1 MQTELNA
8 ERSEGQAL
16 DNTRMQLERQN
27 KDLQGKLADLES
39 SLRSRNKNIVATL
52 ESKVNNLEI
61 QLDQEAKER
70 QQMSK
75 SIRKSEKRVK
85 ELTITVEEERSHTE
99 NYKNQV
105 NSLLLLSLSPDND
118 SCLIYSPWNSH
129 FFRTSILTRFLFYNF
144 LNFKCVSSS
153 MLLRIRSSF
162 CTNFIFNQ
170 KHFSKYS
177 SDQKLQAL
185 EVDPLF
191 DHLQT
196 ESSCVF

>member
-8 ERSEGQAL
+8 ERSEVQAL

-27 KDLQGKLADLES
+27 KELQGKLADLES
-39 SLRSRNKNIVATL
+39 SLRSRNKNFVATL

-70 QQMSK
+70 QQMTK

-105 NSLLLLSLSPDND
+105 
-118 SCLIYSPWNSH
+118 
-129 FFRTSILTRFLFYNF
+129 
-144 LNFKCVSSS
+144 
-153 MLLRIRSSF
+153 RS
-162 CTNFIFNQ
+162 
-170 KHFSKYS
+170 
-177 SDQKLQAL
+177 
-185 EVDPLF
+185 
-191 DHLQT
+191 
-196 ESSCVF
+196 

>member
-105 NSLLLLSLSPDND
+105 NSLLLLSLSPNND
-118 SCLIYSPWNSH
+118 SCLIYYLG
-129 FFRTSILTRFLFYNF
+129 ILISFG
-144 LNFKCVSSS
+144 
-153 MLLRIRSSF
+153 LL
-162 CTNFIFNQ
+162 
-170 KHFSKYS
+170 Y
-177 SDQKLQAL
+177 
-185 EVDPLF
+185 
-191 DHLQT
+191 
-196 ESSCVF
+196 

>member
-70 QQMSK
+70 QQMGK
-75 SIRKSEKRVK
+75 AIRKSEKRVK
-85 ELTITVEEERSHTE
+85 ELTIIVEEERSHTE

-105 NSLLLLSLSPDND
+105 S
-118 SCLIYSPWNSH
+118 Y
-129 FFRTSILTRFLFYNF
+129 FF
-144 LNFKCVSSS
+144 
-153 MLLRIRSSF
+153 
-162 CTNFIFNQ
+162 
-170 KHFSKYS
+170 
-177 SDQKLQAL
+177 
-185 EVDPLF
+185 
-191 DHLQT
+191 
-196 ESSCVF
+196 

>member
-105 NSLLLLSLSPDND
+105 NSLLLLSLSPNNN
-118 SCLIYSPWNSH
+118 SCLIYH
-129 FFRTSILTRFLFYNF
+129 
-144 LNFKCVSSS
+144 
-153 MLLRIRSSF
+153 LRIHISF
-162 CTNFIFNQ
+162 GLL
-170 KHFSKYS
+170 Y
-177 SDQKLQAL
+177 
-185 EVDPLF
+185 
-191 DHLQT
+191 
-196 ESSCVF
+196 

>member
-85 ELTITVEEERSHTE
+85 ELTITC
-99 NYKNQV
+99 
-105 NSLLLLSLSPDND
+105 LLYTSP
-118 SCLIYSPWNSH
+118 SP
-129 FFRTSILTRFLFYNF
+129 RDRG
-144 LNFKCVSSS
+144 
-153 MLLRIRSSF
+153 
-162 CTNFIFNQ
+162 
-170 KHFSKYS
+170 
-177 SDQKLQAL
+177 
-185 EVDPLF
+185 
-191 DHLQT
+191 
-196 ESSCVF
+196 

>member
-1 MQTELNA
+1 MQAELNA

-105 NSLLLLSLSPDND
+105 NSLLLLSLSPNND
-118 SCLIYSPWNSH
+118 SCLIFH
-129 FFRTSILTRFLFYNF
+129 
-144 LNFKCVSSS
+144 
-153 MLLRIRSSF
+153 LRIPVSY
-162 CTNFIFNQ
+162 T
-170 KHFSKYS
+170 
-177 SDQKLQAL
+177 
-185 EVDPLF
+185 
-191 DHLQT
+191 HLT
-196 ESSCVF
+196 LPTKA